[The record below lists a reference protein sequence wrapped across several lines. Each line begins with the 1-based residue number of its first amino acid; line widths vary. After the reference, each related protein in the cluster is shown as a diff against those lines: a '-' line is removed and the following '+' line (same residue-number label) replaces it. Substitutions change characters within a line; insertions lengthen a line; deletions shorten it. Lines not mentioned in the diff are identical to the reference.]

1 MDINKKLSRFLLF
14 FLPECMYTFISVY
27 ILTFDAIVY
36 LHAGNE
42 VWKNKLSKIWP
53 SQLLM

>member
-14 FLPECMYTFISVY
+14 FLPECMYTFTSVY

-36 LHAGNE
+36 SYVGNE
-42 VWKNKLSKIWP
+42 AWKKKKLPKICP
-53 SQLLM
+53 SQL